1 MTSTTTTISLSI
13 GQDVAWYARDYSIE
27 GVVLHA
33 IAIPRSSNS
42 EMPTLHLDQTMV
54 ATGARS

>member
-1 MTSTTTTISLSI
+1 MTSTTTISLSI
-13 GQDVAWYARDYSIE
+13 GQDAAWYARDYSIE
-27 GVVLHA
+27 GVVLHV
-33 IAIPRSSNS
+33 IAIPRSNS